1 MFKLATAATL
11 SFSADSAP
19 GVFSI
24 IAHLAAGFGSDLV
37 VVVPLLLLASVAPRL
52 SAVAGVCGAVLV
64 VLQVYFGVAF
74 GSPATWHLLAYG
86 GAVDVRLLDARALAA
101 VAGGAVVVVATTF
114 AFRRTPRRTL
124 WVVCGVLGVCAIV
137 GRVVDD
143 GSSDAL
149 GLSRSPLLAL
159 VPAQHHD
166 SNSDAVHDVSA
177 LDPEPPA
184 RRAPVVVT
192 GERPRHVVL
201 FISESTASRFVNT
214 TTMPTLSA
222 LAADHGL
229 SFVDHVAESPVSI
242 KALFSLLCGVPPLP
256 DATLE
261 TSSSLARLDCAS
273 LPEVLS
279 AAGFDAGLFHGGYF
293 AFTDKRALLN
303 ERGFSRLVDG
313 EDISSDHWHNG
324 WGTDDRVVVD
334 EALAFLD
341 ARTDQARSSFIVVV
355 PLVPHHEYF
364 LPPDAPQPFG
374 TGSMIA
380 RYKNG
385 LHFADDVLRRLVDG
399 YKARGLYDD
408 SVFVV
413 VGDHGEAFDEHPRN
427 RLHGTFLFEE
437 NLRAPLVIHSPR
449 ALPAGAQTSLRPST
463 HADVRATILDLVD
476 VTAPARPALASIVG
490 HSLIASDYVPRAS
503 VHFTSYPDARVAW
516 RGARKKLLI
525 DDDSDRRTLF
535 DIRADPTE
543 RRALPDNTDALAQAT
558 RATLHERRTVLQ
570 RAPRLDDTY
579 LDRVAAAAHLTV
591 REVRVFNMARRCL
604 PFRAS
609 ATDDVVLTL
618 PALSPPATRVGFGID
633 DTSRQQRRGAL
644 RARITAGTAAVA
656 DLAVDSVFERSST
669 VATIAAAPQ
678 LTITIAPSA
687 QQASGCVW
695 VAP

>member
-19 GVFSI
+19 GVFSMV
-24 IAHLAAGFGSDLV
+24 AQLLAGFGGDLV
-37 VVVPLLLLASVAPRL
+37 VVFPLLLLAPRFPRAAALIGAGGALVA
-52 SAVAGVCGAVLV
+52 
-64 VLQVYFGVAF
+64 VLQVYFATAF

-86 GAVDVRLLDARALAA
+86 GAVDVRLLDRRALW
-101 VAGGAVVVVATTF
+101 AVVVGAIVVAVASF
-114 AFRRTPRRTL
+114 ALRRMTL
-124 WVVCGVLGVCAIV
+124 RSLWIVCGVLGVCACI

-143 GSSDAL
+143 ERTEAL

-159 VPAQHHD
+159 VPAIGHHNSSD
-166 SNSDAVHDVSA
+166 SVDVGA
-177 LDPEPPA
+177 LDPETPA
-184 RRAPVVVT
+184 RSAPVAVT

-201 FISESTASRFVNT
+201 FVSESTASRFVNA
-214 TTMPTLSA
+214 TTMPMLSA

-256 DATLE
+256 KAALE

-279 AAGFDAGLFHGGYF
+279 AAGFDAALFHGGYF

-303 ERGFSRLVDG
+303 ERGFTQLVDG
-313 EDISSDHWHNG
+313 EDISTAHWHNG

-334 EALAFLD
+334 RALAFLD
-341 ARTDQARSSFIVVV
+341 ARADQNGSSFVVVV

-374 TGSMIA
+374 TASMIA
-380 RYKNG
+380 RYQNG

-449 ALPAGAQTSLRPST
+449 ALPPGAQTSLRPST
-463 HADVRATILDLVD
+463 HADVRATVLDLVD
-476 VTAPARPALASIVG
+476 VAAPPRPALVSIAG
-490 HSLIASDYVPRAS
+490 QSLIANDYTPRAS
-503 VHFTSYPDARVAW
+503 VHFTSYPDARFAW
-516 RGARKKLLI
+516 RGPRKKLLV

-535 DIRADPTE
+535 DIRADPAE
-543 RRALPDNTDALAQAT
+543 RRALPHNTDALAQAT
-558 RATLHERRTVLQ
+558 RATLQTRRTVLQ
-570 RAPRLDDTY
+570 QAPRLDGTY
-579 LDRVAAAAHLTV
+579 LDRVAAAAHLEV
-591 REVRVFNMARRCL
+591 RDVRVFNMARRCL
-604 PFRAS
+604 PFRAH

-618 PALSPPATRVGFGID
+618 PVLSPPATRVGFGID
-633 DTSRQQRRGAL
+633 DSSRQQRRGAL
-644 RARITAGTAAVA
+644 QARISAGTTVVA
-656 DLAVDSVFERSST
+656 NVAVDSVFERSST
-669 VATIAAAPQ
+669 VATIAAATQ

-687 QQASGCVW
+687 KQASGCVW